1 MKSLVG
7 VVVLLV
13 TTSGAV
19 AQERGGGGR
28 GGEAPMPRL
37 KLTSS
42 GFTDGGSYPL
52 DFTCYANGGNAQNP
66 SAINPPFSWSNVP
79 AGTQSFVLAL
89 NGPDNHPNKGINM
102 FQFVPTTAMLAGDF
116 SAFASPACQSG
127 RTIALRPPFV
137 GTSLSPS
144 FYSPAALA
152 LASKLPKPIND
163 CGQSFFDRK
172 MQQSEHL
179 AIGRA
184 DYQWNTNH
192 SLFGR
197 YQLARLTSEPDN
209 DPNNVLAYANGPI
222 DDMHVPS
229 TTDGNSIVH
238 FRLDDVVSVGDLV
251 DMTSYPYIDL
261 KAGGS
266 INQVLEGLNRLLEI
280 TVPDTKT
287 ELGTLVIPGR
297 GRLVDQSDVAY
308 YREMIGII
316 RDRIQDGIKR
326 GQTLAQIKAEK
337 PTLDYDPRFGHT
349 TGAWT
354 TDMFIEA
361 AYRSLGGK

>member
-1 MKSLVG
+1 MRVTLAFAAFVLFVVAPVVHTQTAQLPARPAWAWKPALPAANDGQVHILPVRGRVSMLVG
-7 VVVLLV
+7 AGGNITVSAGSDGVLVVDTGAAAMTDKVLAAIKSIAPRGV
-13 TTSGAV
+13 IRYVINTD
-19 AQERGGGGR
+19 ER
-28 GGEAPMPRL
+28 
-37 KLTSS
+37 
-42 GFTDGGSYPL
+42 D
-52 DFTCYANGGNAQNP
+52 DFTGGNEKMAL
-66 SAINPPFSWSNVP
+66 
-79 AGTQSFVLAL
+79 AGNTIRFRVATDPRVSDALAKDRASIISFVSVLERMSAPT
-89 NGPDNHPNKGINM
+89 GQKSKHPEDAWPDD
-102 FQFVPTTAMLAGDF
+102 TYS
-116 SAFASPACQSG
+116 SAQK
-127 RTIALRPPFV
+127 
-137 GTSLSPS
+137 
-144 FYSPAALA
+144 
-152 LASKLPKPIND
+152 KLYFND
-163 CGQSFFDRK
+163 
-172 MQQSEHL
+172 
-179 AIGRA
+179 
-184 DYQWNTNH
+184 
-192 SLFGR
+192 
-197 YQLARLTSEPDN
+197 EP
-209 DPNNVLAYANGPI
+209 VLI
-222 DDMHVPS
+222 MHVPS

-297 GRLVDQSDVAY
+297 GRLLDQSDVAY